1 MKKRI
6 ILYAPTFRAG
16 QLVEVNALFL
26 EEIRKTFSEK
36 FKEEYVLFVRLHPND
51 TENKELILGNLKNLI
66 LLMHQAIM
74 ICKSYYVQRI
84 RS

>member
-36 FKEEYVLFVRLHPND
+36 FKEEYVLFVRSS
-51 TENKELILGNLKNLI
+51 K
-66 LLMHQAIM
+66 
-74 ICKSYYVQRI
+74 
-84 RS
+84 